1 MTEGV
6 NTILRP
12 EEVLRKAESVG
23 TPGLKTG
30 DIGRLDEDGFLYILD
45 RKKDMILSGAFNVY
59 PRDIEEVAA
68 QQPMSRSSGFPTL
81 GGTKCLSRWS
91 FQTPGSSPDV
101 DDLKAWINARV
112 GKHQRVAGVRLRE
125 SFPRNALGK
134 VPDIKFVVQQWGSGD
149 IAFLRGAIAEAFTG
163 SAVEPTG
170 DRVAVGL
177 GEGAHAVAFR

>member
-1 MTEGV
+1 
-6 NTILRP
+6 
-12 EEVLRKAESVG
+12 
-23 TPGLKTG
+23 
-30 DIGRLDEDGFLYILD
+30 
-45 RKKDMILSGAFNVY
+45 MILSGTFNVY

-68 QQPMSRSSGFPTL
+68 QHPEVADVTVIEIPDP
-81 GGTKCLSRWS
+81 RWDEVPLALVVP
-91 FQTPGSSPDV
+91 TPGSSPDV

-177 GEGAHAVAFR
+177 GEGAHAVTFR